1 MKAKEARK
9 KSLLDMWEPPKPKQ
23 KQSARPAQP
32 AASGASPAVTGER
45 VVRYVWGLHKNLT
58 SARTQLQTSGIN
70 MQGIQIEVGDPAHK
84 LTCVD
89 ATVAYRLRNE
99 VQRKLSSLNRA
110 IKITNR
116 PTPRA
121 PRQQPTSA
129 WNVRPAL
136 AVAAEA
142 EKKAKEAAAV
152 AAAPRVPA
160 PAAARTARFTVP
172 SPHPCWEHSRTGKC
186 SRSVCRFQH
195 QTPAVPG
202 PQQAASSGAQAG
214 NGHQVQQLAYT
225 KRFPCHQWVASG
237 FKSCRFGDKCKFGH
251 QDPPT
256 HSPAASPPAPA
267 RRGPVMCFQ
276 WKATGMC
283 PYQDACYRVASHTK
297 ENQPA

>member
-1 MKAKEARK
+1 
-9 KSLLDMWEPPKPKQ
+9 
-23 KQSARPAQP
+23 
-32 AASGASPAVTGER
+32 
-45 VVRYVWGLHKNLT
+45 
-58 SARTQLQTSGIN
+58 
-70 MQGIQIEVGDPAHK
+70 MQGIQIEAGDPAHK

-89 ATVAYRLRNE
+89 MTVAVRLRNE

-121 PRQQPTSA
+121 PRQQPASA
-129 WNVRPAL
+129 WNVPPAL

-152 AAAPRVPA
+152 AAAARVQAPA
-160 PAAARTARFTVP
+160 AAASPAAARTTRFTVP
-172 SPHPCWEHSRTGKC
+172 SPYPCWEHSRTGKC

-195 QTPAVPG
+195 LTPAVPG
-202 PQQAASSGAQAG
+202 PQQAATSGAAG

-225 KRFPCHQWVASG
+225 KRFPCYQWVASG
-237 FKSCRFGDKCKFGH
+237 FKSCSFGDKCKFGH

-256 HSPAASPPAPA
+256 HSHAAPPRAPA
-267 RRGPVMCFQ
+267 RRDGMCWQ

-283 PYQDACYRVASHTK
+283 PYQGACYRAATHTK
-297 ENQPA
+297 ENQPTHQA